1 MRAKKAPDLL
11 LPPQANLRR
20 GYEDWVSFLCLGGN
34 GNKGCPPKPSV
45 HINNPLPL
53 QFSLCFPGR
62 RIFHFP
68 PHPNP
73 YHLSLWSCFTPTFP
87 IPPPAKLLPLLLPS
101 FQPNI
106 SFSPHLPAMGQSPP
120 APSLPKLEDDASG
133 HENNNDGDGNCDIEL
148 GVHT

>member
-68 PHPNP
+68 PTQILTTFLYGLALLQHFLSHPQQNCCP
-73 YHLSLWSCFTPTFP
+73 CSFPPSSQTFHSVP
-87 IPPPAKLLPLLLPS
+87 ICRQWGSPLLPPAYQNLKMMPVATRT
-101 FQPNI
+101 I
-106 SFSPHLPAMGQSPP
+106 MM
-120 APSLPKLEDDASG
+120 EMV
-133 HENNNDGDGNCDIEL
+133 I
-148 GVHT
+148 VT